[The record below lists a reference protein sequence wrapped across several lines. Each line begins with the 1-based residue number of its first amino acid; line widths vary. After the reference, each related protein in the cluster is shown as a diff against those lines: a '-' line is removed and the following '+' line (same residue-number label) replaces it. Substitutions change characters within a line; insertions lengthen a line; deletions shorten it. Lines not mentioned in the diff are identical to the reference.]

1 METILRSASR
11 EVVIAPD
18 NPTVIIGERINPT
31 GKKRLAEA
39 LREGNLELVLAEAQN
54 QVEVGADVLDLNVGT
69 AGVDEVALL
78 PKVLKMVMQ
87 AVSAPVSIDSSNP
100 AVLKAALE
108 AHREVAPQGKP
119 LVNSVTGEEDRLE
132 SVLPLVA
139 EYHAAVIGLTMD
151 DEGIPKTP
159 EKRLEVANKILERAA
174 RFGIPPEDILIDCL
188 AMTVGSDSTAGL
200 VTLNAIRLVNEKI
213 GVNMALGASNISF
226 GLPEREVVNQAFVVM
241 SIMNGVNAP
250 IVDANKMR
258 PAVLAAD
265 LLLGRDE
272 FASRYVKDFKK
283 RQKRLQAAQQSA

>member
-1 METILRSASR
+1 METILKSASH

-18 NPTVIIGERINPT
+18 QPTVIIGERINPT

-39 LREGNLELVLAEAQN
+39 LREGNLDLVLAEAQN

-87 AVSAPVSIDSSNP
+87 AVPTPVSIDSSNP

-108 AHREVAPQGKP
+108 AHREIAPQGKP
-119 LVNSVTGEEDRLE
+119 LVNSVTGEEARLN

-139 EYHAAVIGLTMD
+139 EYHAAVIGLTMG

-159 EKRLEVANKILERAA
+159 EKRLEVAQKILERAA
-174 RFGIPPEDILIDCL
+174 SFGIPPEDILIDCL
-188 AMTVGSDSTAGL
+188 AMTVGADSGAGV
-200 VTLNAIRLVNEKI
+200 VTLNAIRLVKEKL
-213 GVNMALGASNISF
+213 GVNMALGASNVSH

-241 SIMNGVNAP
+241 TIMNGVNAP

-272 FASRYVKDFKK
+272 FASRYIKDFKK
-283 RQKRLQAAQQSA
+283 RQKRLQAAQPSA

>member
-1 METILRSASR
+1 METILKSASR

-18 NPTVIIGERINPT
+18 QPTVIIGERINPT

-87 AVSAPVSIDSSNP
+87 AVPTPVSIDSSNP

-108 AHREVAPQGKP
+108 AHREMAPQGKP
-119 LVNSVTGEEDRLE
+119 LVNSVTGEETRLN

-139 EYHAAVIGLTMD
+139 EYHAAVIGLTMG

-159 EKRLEVANKILERAA
+159 EKRLEVAQKILERAA
-174 RFGIPPEDILIDCL
+174 SFGIPPEDILIDCL
-188 AMTVGSDSTAGL
+188 AMTVGADSGAGV
-200 VTLNAIRLVNEKI
+200 VTLNAIRLVRETT
-213 GVNMALGASNISF
+213 GVNMALGASNVSH

-241 SIMNGVNAP
+241 TIMNGVNAP

-272 FASRYVKDFKK
+272 FASRYIKDFKK
-283 RQKRLQAAQQSA
+283 RQKRLQAAQPSA